1 MVALSRIIAVA
12 AMFRDQEIF
21 ITGGS
26 VRVGFYITVNL
37 VDVGHVI
44 LFRSRRIAIYSVL
57 STQPWFGDGSR
68 HTAVSTFAGIP
79 TIPWIPGFSVFFL
92 WSWSAVTGGLS

>member
-1 MVALSRIIAVA
+1 MVSTTKNRKGPKGVSSYV
-12 AMFRDQEIF
+12 IF
-21 ITGGS
+21 
-26 VRVGFYITVNL
+26 
-37 VDVGHVI
+37 
-44 LFRSRRIAIYSVL
+44 FRSRRIAIYSVL

-92 WSWSAVTGGLS
+92 WTSAVTGGLS